1 MLLEIKTYLSQISMV
16 GIKVVMTQTA
26 THNVTNWQLSTEV
39 TDSFFYLFP
48 LIQHFGDSEHLL
60 QRFNHQLLET

>member
-39 TDSFFYLFP
+39 TDSFFFFLSISIDTTLWGF
-48 LIQHFGDSEHLL
+48 
-60 QRFNHQLLET
+60 